1 MNPPTKKPPSGRPP
15 ICPICRRRIQP
26 ESSEDGSIYAL
37 SEGGQHAPLP
47 THFTISD
54 EVAPIGRSE
63 GRSIIYSVALGDRAR
78 TEQFEAL
85 QRLEFE
91 NRRPGADLRSEAEI
105 IAEHPELR
113 DWLDKSNRVADPKV
127 MKGRVDLVRQ
137 RRFGILRLLEGNDS
151 GFPVHQPV
159 PRHQLPQGQG
169 FWLLRLRDELEW
181 LVMPVWK
188 TTSSLPYTRPTKD
201 RLNHREARA
210 ILDWKASHLD
220 MWLADRPHLVAG
232 RIAIDSS
239 RGVLFDTD
247 AFIRWIYALM
257 N

>member
-1 MNPPTKKPPSGRPP
+1 MEHPPTASHLV
-15 ICPICRRRIQP
+15 CHTCRQNIHP
-26 ESSEDGSIYAL
+26 TSAGDTNVNVI
-37 SEGGQHAPLP
+37 SEGSQSAARSAD
-47 THFTISD
+47 FEISE
-54 EVAPIGRSE
+54 EVAPIGRS
-63 GRSIIYSVALGDRAR
+63 GRRSVIYSVVLGDRAR

-85 QRLEFE
+85 QYLEAD
-91 NRRPGADLRSEAEI
+91 NRRPGANLSTEAEI

-113 DWLDKSNRVADPKV
+113 DWLKESNRIADPKV
-127 MKGRVDLVRQ
+127 MKGRADLIRQ
-137 RRFGILRLLEGNDS
+137 RRFGILRFLEGEDR

-159 PRHQLPQGQG
+159 PHHQLPQGQG

-181 LVMPVWK
+181 LVMPVCK
-188 TTSSLPYTRPTKD
+188 PTHSRPYTRPTKD

-220 MWLADRPHLVAG
+220 MWLADRPHLVGG

-247 AFIRWIYALM
+247 TFVKWVYALM